1 MPAQASPGRRSGVR
15 WGRALAVVASVLVLA
30 LTTITAGAA
39 LVLNRLSG
47 NITALA
53 LPGATDVG
61 NGEPVNILLMGSDTR
76 VGQGSGFGTASDF
89 GPPRSDTAILLHV
102 SADRKHALAVSLP
115 RDSWVQLPECTS
127 ADGST
132 VHPAKEGKFNSA
144 FERGG
149 PVCTVK
155 TVESLTGVTIDH
167 FAVVDF
173 KGFENVID
181 AIGGVEVC
189 MPTAVDDPKSHLKLP
204 AGTSVVSG
212 AQALAF
218 VRARKTLGDGSDIGR
233 IGRQQAFLSSAIRKL
248 TSLGVLANPVTLYQ
262 MLDAATRS
270 LTVDSG
276 LAGVGNMKD
285 LALSLQGLSP
295 KSIVF
300 TTVPFV
306 DRGDNE
312 NVLWTKAAEPLWAS
326 MRNDTA
332 WPPAPTPGRDGKPL
346 ITTQG
351 NVRVTV
357 VNSSGIPGRATALA
371 KELGSSGFAMQATQ
385 KSDAVIGHTTIEFD
399 PRFDESAR
407 TLAAAIPGAKV
418 KSVQGLGHTLTVLV
432 GTDSPTVQAIYVAPP
447 KGSNPLDNPSVATA
461 RTAAQNTCSA

>member
-1 MPAQASPGRRSGVR
+1 MPADVSPRRRAGVR
-15 WGRALAVVASVLVLA
+15 WGRAIAVIAAVMVLA
-30 LTTITAGAA
+30 LTTVTAGAA

-47 NITALA
+47 NITSLA
-53 LPGATDVG
+53 LPGAPTVG
-61 NGEPVNILLMGSDTR
+61 SGEPVTILLMGSDTR
-76 VGQGSGFGTASDF
+76 VGQGAGFGNASNF
-89 GPPRSDTAILLHV
+89 GPPRSDTAILLHI

-132 VHPAKEGKFNSA
+132 VHPAKAGKFNSA

-204 AGTSVVSG
+204 AGKSVVSG

-233 IGRQQAFLSSAIRKL
+233 IGRQQAFLSSAIRKV

-262 MLDAATRS
+262 MLDAATKS

-300 TTVPFV
+300 TTVPFA
-306 DRGDNE
+306 DRGDGE
-312 NVLWTKAAEPLWAS
+312 NVVWTKAAEPLWAS
-326 MRNDTA
+326 MRNDTS
-332 WPPAPTPGRDGKPL
+332 WPPAPTPGRDGKAL
-346 ITTQG
+346 VTTQG
-351 NVRVTV
+351 DVRVAV
-357 VNSSGIPGRATALA
+357 VNTSGISGRATALA
-371 KELGSSGFAMQATQ
+371 KQLATDGFAVQATQ
-385 KSDAVIGHTTIEFD
+385 KSDQVRSHTLIEFD

-407 TLAAAIPGAKV
+407 TLAAAIPGAAL
-418 KSVQGLGHTLTVLV
+418 KSVSGLGHTLKVLV

-447 KGSNPLDNPSVATA
+447 KGSNALDNPSVATA
-461 RTAAQNTCSA
+461 RTAAQSTCSA